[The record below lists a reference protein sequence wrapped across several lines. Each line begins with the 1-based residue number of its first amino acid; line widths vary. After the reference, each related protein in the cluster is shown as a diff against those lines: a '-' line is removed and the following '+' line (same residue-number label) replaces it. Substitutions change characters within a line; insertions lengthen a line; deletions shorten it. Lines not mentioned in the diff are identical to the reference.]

1 MYILDYLIVY
11 LHGFLSSPQSHK
23 AQQTIEFVKGHY
35 PQLTIEVP
43 KLANY
48 PQQAVEVIENL
59 IAQYPNKKLRFI
71 GSSLGGYLSTYMR
84 EKYSGKA
91 VLINPAVRPYEL
103 LVDYLGEHVN
113 PYTDE
118 KFFLEQKHIAELTN
132 VDTPQVS
139 ELSEY
144 WVLLQA
150 ADETLD
156 YRQAEQKYQGSKM
169 TIEAGGD
176 HSFQHF
182 ERFLPD
188 IFRFLLQD

>member
-1 MYILDYLIVY
+1 MDYVVVY
-11 LHGFLSSPQSHK
+11 LHGFLSSPQSVK
-23 AQQTIEFVKGHY
+23 ASQTVEFVKAHY
-35 PQLTIEVP
+35 PLLTLEVP
-43 KLANY
+43 KLAHY
-48 PQQAVEVIENL
+48 PQQASEVIERV

-91 VLINPAVRPYEL
+91 VLINPAVKPYEL

-113 PYTDE
+113 PHTDE
-118 KFFLEQKHIAELTN
+118 PFLLEQKHIVELLALDSA
-132 VDTPQVS
+132 VISQPSD
-139 ELSEY
+139 Y
-144 WVLLQA
+144 WVLLQT

-169 TIEAGGD
+169 TIEQGGD
-176 HSFQHF
+176 HGFQDF
-182 ERFLPD
+182 QRFLPD